1 MDITVNVV
9 WLGPM
14 ANFEARIEEAL
25 RGESAGALSGT
36 GIIGMMARVVGA
48 CATATGR
55 LSGPEVNSKRQSTVK
70 PVAVQCA
77 HIVSAA
83 TTHTKQHHA
92 PSRDSAA
99 GGMMID
105 DGLLLLVT

>member
-36 GIIGMMARVVGA
+36 GI
-48 CATATGR
+48 TG
-55 LSGPEVNSKRQSTVK
+55 TM
-70 PVAVQCA
+70 
-77 HIVSAA
+77 
-83 TTHTKQHHA
+83 T
-92 PSRDSAA
+92 
-99 GGMMID
+99 
-105 DGLLLLVT
+105 